1 MFNRCIF
8 ALNKIVMTFS
18 EWINKVIDSG
28 NLCAEYTV
36 KVKSAKSKRAL
47 MDICLDSNGS
57 KFLQEMDSKGFM
69 LPYET
74 IMKEFGSFINGRY
87 VAEYEGRNRAKYTS
101 VLYCCY
107 DESLCEVETTIITLL
122 GCNTTLKLK
131 ENSYTFVYA
140 DKNCNLV
147 IDCPQSARCK
157 VERWGGATIDVIG
170 CESNVDIK
178 SFE

>member
-1 MFNRCIF
+1 
-8 ALNKIVMTFS
+8 MTSCWDDFVS
-18 EWINKVIDSG
+18 WIGYLKDNEMICQEYISKVS
-28 NLCAEYTV
+28 
-36 KVKSAKSKRAL
+36 SAKSKLDLARICFDANGASFLPKMISSDTPLSYATIKGL
-47 MDICLDSNGS
+47 MH
-57 KFLQEMDSKGFM
+57 
-69 LPYET
+69 
-74 IMKEFGSFINGRY
+74 SFINGRY
-87 VAEYEGRNRAKYTS
+87 VAEYEGRNGAKYTS

-107 DESLCEVETTIITLL
+107 DEALCEVETTIITLL

>member
-1 MFNRCIF
+1 
-8 ALNKIVMTFS
+8 MTKLS
-18 EWINKVIDSG
+18 DLYSWLDEIYSLG
-28 NLCAEYTV
+28 LLCQEYND
-36 KVKSAKSKRAL
+36 KVKSSKSKVDLIRV
-47 MDICLDSNGS
+47 CLDANGC
-57 KFLQEMDSKGFM
+57 KFLVEMDEKGHG
-69 LPYET
+69 LPYDF
-74 IMKEFGSFINGRY
+74 ICKEFGSFINGRY